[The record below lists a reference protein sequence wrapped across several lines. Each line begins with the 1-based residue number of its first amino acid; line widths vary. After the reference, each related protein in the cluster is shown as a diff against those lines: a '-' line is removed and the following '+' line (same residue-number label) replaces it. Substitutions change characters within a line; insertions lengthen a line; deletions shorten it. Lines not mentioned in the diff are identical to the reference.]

1 MAWLARSIGQFGNDA
16 GEAAGIVQD
25 RRAKQQQMDFAK
37 VKQQLDMLMLPLQIK
52 EIQQRLQQGGQAQPA
67 GTVGTRGGGTAGL
80 TFDRNT
86 GKYSEQQLEGGA
98 DPEAVKAKISGMKTG
113 VSKEFQSA
121 IQSHID
127 AIDAGAD
134 PLKEL
139 AGAQKDL
146 ESNAIKA
153 TPGGTTLNRLQAK
166 YHDQVSGGDV
176 QGAEDTMKEIREIQ
190 KSMKQSTPT
199 MWGTIAGAQQ
209 GDPDAIARLK
219 LYYDGQKE
227 LVKERGL
234 AFGQGR
240 LFGLQNAWVDGVNS
254 PMTGF
259 EVLQAKRDGKDV
271 TIGGPLSATTR
282 IAYQQLYAEAGPAL
296 SEVEKYLKAYDNP
309 GDRAIFAAAKRGA
322 GPVERGNELEW
333 FRNMFSQIAT
343 DQLSPEGKHLKISLA
358 RLGETM
364 GRFRGVAGLQATD
377 SAMAITMMMLPG
389 NDTPNMQYA
398 KWQTDSLRQ
407 MIQQAGG
414 IPAMRNQGQG
424 GLNNLTPTQPIIPP
438 PPNFTK
444 RVQQ

>member
-67 GTVGTRGGGTAGL
+67 GTIGTRGGGTAGL

-98 DPEAVKAKISGMKTG
+98 DPEAVKAKIAGMKTG

-139 AGAQKDL
+139 SGAQKDL

-166 YHDQVSGGDV
+166 YHEQVSGGDV
-176 QGAEDTMKEIREIQ
+176 QGAEDTMKEIRDIQ

-219 LYYDGQKE
+219 MYQQMQKE
-227 LVKERGL
+227 LVEQRGL

-240 LFGLQNAWVDGVNS
+240 LYSLQNAWVDGTPTV
-254 PMTGF
+254 MTGF
-259 EVLQAKRDGKDV
+259 EVLQAKREGKDV
-271 TIGGPLSATTR
+271 TIGGALPAATR

-296 SEVEKYLKAYDNP
+296 KNVNADVKAFDNP
-309 GDRAIFAAAKRGA
+309 TDRAIFARAMAGA
-322 GPVERGNELEW
+322 GAAERGDEGTW
-333 FRNMFSQIAT
+333 FRNVFSQLAK
-343 DQLSPEGKHLKISLA
+343 DQLSPEGQKLAVDLA

-377 SAMAITMMMLPG
+377 SAMAITMSLLPG
-389 NDTPNMQYA
+389 PTTPNSAYA
-398 KWQTDSLRQ
+398 RLQLDALTQ

-424 GLNNLTPTQPIIPP
+424 DVTNPTPTQPIIPP